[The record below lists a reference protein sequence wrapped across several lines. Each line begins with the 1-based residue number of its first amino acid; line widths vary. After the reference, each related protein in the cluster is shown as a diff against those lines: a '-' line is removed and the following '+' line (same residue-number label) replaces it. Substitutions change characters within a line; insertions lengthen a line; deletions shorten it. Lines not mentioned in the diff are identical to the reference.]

1 MSLVDR
7 KINIKFDR
15 KTNMRVK
22 IVWFLRFTIDLI
34 SMPFY
39 DLVLTSLWP
48 VNVEVENVEIK
59 NILRAFL
66 RLRLKRNVH

>member
-22 IVWFLRFTIDLI
+22 IVCFLRFTIDLI

-39 DLVLTSLWP
+39 DLLLTSL
-48 VNVEVENVEIK
+48 
-59 NILRAFL
+59 
-66 RLRLKRNVH
+66 